1 MSFLTHI
8 PQRITD
14 RVLTSRSLWQEKKH
28 RGKLVYCPRNF
39 DREKVMSHTRHWT
52 KLISCLRVI
61 LTVVAWV
68 AFIVYA
74 HHLSH
79 VYLGEIKSVLGSG
92 IAQVIVQVVVLSALI
107 YFIMLS
113 LPFLP
118 NLGIRGISVLAM
130 WSIILVLGHQLSHEG
145 FHKLRDILASAS
157 GEIGIYGLSLG
168 AFVYVLVLALPFVPG
183 VEFGLLLMVLFGRE
197 GVIVAYVA
205 TIVGLSLAYL
215 VAQTVP
221 NRITLRW
228 MNKWGLSEAT
238 DNPKDAID
246 AIAVG
251 RSATRGAATRLGNFL
266 ASHRYL
272 TLAVCLNLPGN
283 SVLGGGGG
291 IAALCGLSRQFYW
304 WRYVLTLIIA
314 TAPIPLLVLV
324 GQIEIEPMLEKHG
337 ILHDLLSRAAGILM
351 HE

>member
-1 MSFLTHI
+1 MT
-8 PQRITD
+8 QAR
-14 RVLTSRSLWQEKKH
+14 RRA
-28 RGKLVYCPRNF
+28 
-39 DREKVMSHTRHWT
+39 
-52 KLISCLRVI
+52 KLILCLRVV
-61 LTVVAWV
+61 LTVIAWV

-79 VYLGEIKSVLGSG
+79 AYLGEIKSALGSKTT
-92 IAQVIVQVVVLSALI
+92 QVIAQVVVLSALV

-118 NLGIRGISVLAM
+118 NLGVRGVSVLAM
-130 WSIILVLGHQLSHEG
+130 WSIILVSGHQLSHEG
-145 FHKLRDILASAS
+145 FHQLRDILASAS

-183 VEFGLLLMVLFGRE
+183 VEIGLLLMILFGRE

-205 TIVGLSLAYL
+205 TIVGLSVAYL

-221 NRITLRW
+221 YRITLKW
-228 MNKWGLSEAT
+228 MNKLGLSDAT

-246 AIAVG
+246 AIVGG
-251 RSATRGAATRLGNFL
+251 RSATQGAAARLGNFL
-266 ASHRYL
+266 LSHRYL

-291 IAALCGLSRQFYW
+291 IAALCGLSRQFHW
-304 WRYVLTLIIA
+304 WRYVLTLIVA
-314 TAPIPLLVLV
+314 TAPLPLLVLV
-324 GQIEIEPMLEKHG
+324 GQVEIEPMLEKHG
-337 ILHDLLSRAAGILM
+337 ILHDILSRAAGM
-351 HE
+351 FVHE

>member
-1 MSFLTHI
+1 MT
-8 PQRITD
+8 QAR
-14 RVLTSRSLWQEKKH
+14 RRA
-28 RGKLVYCPRNF
+28 N
-39 DREKVMSHTRHWT
+39 
-52 KLISCLRVI
+52 LILCLRVV
-61 LTVVAWV
+61 LTVIAWV
-68 AFIVYA
+68 IFIVYA
-74 HHLSH
+74 HYLSH
-79 VYLGEIKSVLGSG
+79 AYLGEIKSALGSKTT
-92 IAQVIVQVVVLSALI
+92 QVIAQVVVLSALV

-118 NLGIRGISVLAM
+118 NLGVRGVSVLAM
-130 WSIILVLGHQLSHEG
+130 WSIILVSGHQLSHEG
-145 FHKLRDILASAS
+145 FHQLRDILMSVS

-183 VEFGLLLMVLFGRE
+183 VEIGLLLMILFGRE

-221 NRITLRW
+221 YRTTLKW
-228 MNKWGLSEAT
+228 MNKLGLSDAT

-246 AIAVG
+246 AIVG
-251 RSATRGAATRLGNFL
+251 GGSATKGAAARLGNFL
-266 ASHRYL
+266 LSHRYL

-291 IAALCGLSRQFYW
+291 IAALSGLSRQFYW
-304 WRYVLTLIIA
+304 WRYVLTLIVA

-324 GQIEIEPMLEKHG
+324 GQVEIEPMLEKHG
-337 ILHDLLSRAAGILM
+337 ILHDILSRAAGIFT

>member
-1 MSFLTHI
+1 MTHARLRANLI
-8 PQRITD
+8 LCLRI
-14 RVLTSRSLWQEKKH
+14 VLTL
-28 RGKLVYCPRNF
+28 
-39 DREKVMSHTRHWT
+39 
-52 KLISCLRVI
+52 
-61 LTVVAWV
+61 VAWV
-68 AFIVYA
+68 TFIVYA

-79 VYLGEIKSVLGSG
+79 AYLGEIKSALGSKTTQVL
-92 IAQVIVQVVVLSALI
+92 AQIVVLSALV

-118 NLGIRGISVLAM
+118 NLGVRGVSVLAM
-130 WSIILVLGHQLSHEG
+130 WSIILVSGHQLSHEG
-145 FHKLRDILASAS
+145 FHQLRDILMSAS

-183 VEFGLLLMVLFGRE
+183 VEIGLLLMILFGRE

-221 NRITLRW
+221 YRTTLKW
-228 MNKWGLSEAT
+228 MNKLGLSDAT

-246 AIAVG
+246 AIVGG
-251 RSATRGAATRLGNFL
+251 RSATRGAAARLGNFL
-266 ASHRYL
+266 LSHRYL

-304 WRYVLTLIIA
+304 WRYVLTLIVA

-324 GQIEIEPMLEKHG
+324 GQVEIEPMLEKHG
-337 ILHDLLSRAAGILM
+337 ILHDILSRAAGMFM

>member
-1 MSFLTHI
+1 MT
-8 PQRITD
+8 QAR
-14 RVLTSRSLWQEKKH
+14 RRA
-28 RGKLVYCPRNF
+28 
-39 DREKVMSHTRHWT
+39 
-52 KLISCLRVI
+52 KLILCLRVV
-61 LTVVAWV
+61 LTVIAWV

-79 VYLGEIKSVLGSG
+79 AYLGEIKSALGSKPTQV
-92 IAQVIVQVVVLSALI
+92 IAQIVVLSALV

-118 NLGIRGISVLAM
+118 NLGVRGVSVLAM
-130 WSIILVLGHQLSHEG
+130 WSIILVSGHQLSHEG
-145 FHKLRDILASAS
+145 FHQLRDILASAS

-168 AFVYVLVLALPFVPG
+168 ALAYVLVLALPFVPG
-183 VEFGLLLMVLFGRE
+183 VEIGLLLMILFGRE

-221 NRITLRW
+221 YRITLKW
-228 MNKWGLSEAT
+228 MNKLGLSDAT

-246 AIAVG
+246 AIVGG
-251 RSATRGAATRLGNFL
+251 RSATQGAAARLGNFL
-266 ASHRYL
+266 LSHRYL

-291 IAALCGLSRQFYW
+291 IAALCGLSRQFHW
-304 WRYVLTLIIA
+304 WRYVLTLIVA
-314 TAPIPLLVLV
+314 TAPLPLLVLV
-324 GQIEIEPMLEKHG
+324 GQVEIEPMLEKHG
-337 ILHDLLSRAAGILM
+337 ILHDILSRAAGM
-351 HE
+351 FVHE

>member
-1 MSFLTHI
+1 MTH
-8 PQRITD
+8 PRL
-14 RVLTSRSLWQEKKH
+14 RA
-28 RGKLVYCPRNF
+28 KLF
-39 DREKVMSHTRHWT
+39 F
-52 KLISCLRVI
+52 CLRIV

-68 AFIVYA
+68 TFIVYA

-79 VYLGEIKSVLGSG
+79 AFLGEIKLALGSKTTQV
-92 IAQVIVQVVVLSALI
+92 IAQIAVLSGLV

-118 NLGIRGISVLAM
+118 NLGVRGISVLTM
-130 WSIILVLGHQLSHEG
+130 WSIILVSGHQLSHEG
-145 FHKLRDILASAS
+145 FHQVREFFAAAS
-157 GEIGIYGLSLG
+157 GEIGIYGLLLI
-168 AFVYVLVLALPFVPG
+168 AFVYVLALALPFVPG

-197 GVIVAYVA
+197 GVIAAYVA

-228 MNKWGLSEAT
+228 MNKLGLSDAAN
-238 DNPKDAID
+238 NPKDAID
-246 AIAVG
+246 AIVVG
-251 RSATRGAATRLGNFL
+251 RSATKGAAARLGKL
-266 ASHRYL
+266 LLSHRHL

-291 IAALCGLSRQFYW
+291 IAALCGLSKQFHW
-304 WRYVLTLIIA
+304 WRYILTLIVA
-314 TAPIPLLVLV
+314 TSPLPLLVLI
-324 GQIEIEPMLEKHG
+324 GQVDIEPMLERHG
-337 ILHDLLSRAAGILM
+337 ILHDLLSRAGSIFL

>member
-1 MSFLTHI
+1 MT
-8 PQRITD
+8 QAR
-14 RVLTSRSLWQEKKH
+14 RRA
-28 RGKLVYCPRNF
+28 N
-39 DREKVMSHTRHWT
+39 
-52 KLISCLRVI
+52 LILCLRVV
-61 LTVVAWV
+61 LTVIAWV
-68 AFIVYA
+68 IFIVYA

-79 VYLGEIKSVLGSG
+79 AYLGEIKSALGSKTT
-92 IAQVIVQVVVLSALI
+92 QVIAQVVVLSALV

-118 NLGIRGISVLAM
+118 NLGVRGVSVLAM
-130 WSIILVLGHQLSHEG
+130 WSIILVSGHQLSHEG
-145 FHKLRDILASAS
+145 FHQLRDILMSVS

-183 VEFGLLLMVLFGRE
+183 VEIGLLLMILFGRE

-221 NRITLRW
+221 YRTTVKW
-228 MNKWGLSEAT
+228 MNKLGLSDAT
-238 DNPKDAID
+238 DNPKDAIES
-246 AIAVG
+246 IVGG
-251 RSATRGAATRLGNFL
+251 RSATKGAAARLGNFL
-266 ASHRYL
+266 LSHRYL

-304 WRYVLTLIIA
+304 WRYVLTLIVA

-324 GQIEIEPMLEKHG
+324 GQVEIEPMLEKHG
-337 ILHDLLSRAAGILM
+337 ILHDILSRAAGTFM